1 MEEIMGK
8 LHGFT
13 ISGEDDILVLDDE
26 WVFKGKNELRPGL
39 VGRLLSKKH
48 VRFDIFQEIF

>member
-1 MEEIMGK
+1 MGK

-26 WVFKGKNELRPGL
+26 WVFKGKNELRPGF